1 MMKKIVLVLFA
12 LFALAGS
19 NLSAQTNPN
28 RTWKT
33 KVSDALGL
41 MPAPNE
47 AEYDRLMNDLVSTGA
62 EGVDMLVSMFDDT
75 NNVPVSY
82 ALSGWSAFVSG
93 PDREQARKEFVDGII
108 RGLKKSNDA
117 EIKAFYIRLLQQ
129 CGKKESVDVLAGL
142 IGDQRLGGP
151 ALTALVSNGTPEAE
165 TAIAQ
170 AIVAG
175 TGDKNAL
182 AQAAGDAGIDNEGV
196 ETALIAW
203 VGNDKSADKSIYYA
217 LSKIGTAASLPVLSA
232 AAANANYDG
241 DATDATDAYIC
252 LIEKLKADGQDKLAA
267 AEAGKL
273 LKKAAA
279 AGSEHARIAATGILL
294 SLQKSPV
301 AYAMKAMKDPA
312 RAYRNNVLRFAAPYA
327 DDAFYTELGA
337 TLGDRTSVV

>member
-93 PDREQARKEFVDGII
+93 PDREQARKEFVNGII

-129 CGKKESVDVLAGL
+129 CGKKGERRRPGRSDRRSTAG
-142 IGDQRLGGP
+142 RP
-151 ALTALVSNGTPEAE
+151 RALTALVSNGTPEAE

-241 DATDATDAYIC
+241 DATDAYIC
-252 LIEKLKADGQDKLAA
+252 LIE
-267 AEAGKL
+267 
-273 LKKAAA
+273 
-279 AGSEHARIAATGILL
+279 S
-294 SLQKSPV
+294 
-301 AYAMKAMKDPA
+301 
-312 RAYRNNVLRFAAPYA
+312 
-327 DDAFYTELGA
+327 
-337 TLGDRTSVV
+337 

>member
-1 MMKKIVLVLFA
+1 MENQSIGCA
-12 LFALAGS
+12 
-19 NLSAQTNPN
+19 
-28 RTWKT
+28 
-33 KVSDALGL
+33 GL

-62 EGVDMLVSMFDDT
+62 EAWTCWYPCSTIRTTFR
-75 NNVPVSY
+75 VSY

-93 PDREQARKEFVDGII
+93 PDREQARKEFVNGII

-182 AQAAGDAGIDNEGV
+182 AQAAGDAGM
-196 ETALIAW
+196 TTKA
-203 VGNDKSADKSIYYA
+203 
-217 LSKIGTAASLPVLSA
+217 SKRL
-232 AAANANYDG
+232 
-241 DATDATDAYIC
+241 
-252 LIEKLKADGQDKLAA
+252 
-267 AEAGKL
+267 
-273 LKKAAA
+273 
-279 AGSEHARIAATGILL
+279 
-294 SLQKSPV
+294 
-301 AYAMKAMKDPA
+301 
-312 RAYRNNVLRFAAPYA
+312 
-327 DDAFYTELGA
+327 
-337 TLGDRTSVV
+337 